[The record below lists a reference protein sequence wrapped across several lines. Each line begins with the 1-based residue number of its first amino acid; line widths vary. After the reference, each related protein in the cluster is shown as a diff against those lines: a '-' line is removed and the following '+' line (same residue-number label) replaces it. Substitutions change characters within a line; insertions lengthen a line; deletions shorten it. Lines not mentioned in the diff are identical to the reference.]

1 MENERERVIFGS
13 KMKTKRVSGNLLNVL
28 LSRNS
33 HIVLYRRAL
42 NLKEP
47 SSHPSVKQ
55 GLPAEGRGENC
66 SMRLREI
73 HKRGMW
79 VAGGGP
85 PPDSVIRC
93 ADRAKKVP
101 GWSIRRQSSVTS
113 TLHGGF

>member
-1 MENERERVIFGS
+1 MIFGS

-33 HIVLYRRAL
+33 HIVFSRRAL

-55 GLPAEGRGENC
+55 GLLAEGRGKNC

-73 HKRGMW
+73 HRRGMW
-79 VAGGGP
+79 VAGGGRGGP